1 MSVFNLCVTPGA
13 RWGLGVLERGV
24 STYNSFPIAILS
36 TTMYL
41 PANLFKFHFLVLQV
55 LNLRE
60 FTKERMP
67 ASFAEGS
74 IHSLACFVVEL
85 YPVF

>member
-24 STYNSFPIAILS
+24 STYNSVPIAILS

-60 FTKERMP
+60 LIIRLYIKTCTPDLR
-67 ASFAEGS
+67 G
-74 IHSLACFVVEL
+74 VE
-85 YPVF
+85 PKS